1 MASTM
6 PSNTEAIHP
15 QFRLSDA
22 EVDHLG
28 LFLEEQQPLVA
39 PHGYNIQAPD
49 GAHEDPDD
57 TAVPAGPVE
66 DP

>member
-6 PSNTEAIHP
+6 PSETEAIHP
-15 QFRLSDA
+15 QFQFSDA
-22 EVDHLG
+22 EVGYLG

-39 PHGYNIQAPD
+39 PHAYNIQAPD
-49 GAHEDPDD
+49 GAHEDLDD
-57 TAVPAGPVE
+57 TAVPVE